1 MINPEDSVGRIGPA
15 SFRSGQG
22 RRWLVLSS
30 LLAAAS
36 VTVPTLA
43 GASPA
48 KPVVTTA
55 RIPGLGTV
63 LVARHRPLY
72 VFTQD
77 PVGRSTCTGSCA
89 TVWPPLLVSGTS
101 AHRIGHLR
109 GLGTIHRQSGRIQVT
124 FHGHPLYFFA
134 RDTTLKSS
142 SGEGFQGLWFAV
154 RPNGTEVSPSG
165 SPSAPTSA
173 VPSTPSTPSPAPGG
187 GGAGP
192 RPTSPPPTSPP
203 PTSPPPTSP
212 PPTSPPPTSPPPT
225 SPPPTSPPPTS
236 PPPTSPPPPPTTTTA
251 PPGGGVSF

>member
-1 MINPEDSVGRIGPA
+1 MINPEGSVGRIRPA
-15 SFRSGQG
+15 SSTSDRGL
-22 RRWLVLSS
+22 RWLLISI
-30 LLAAAS
+30 LLVAAS
-36 VTVPTLA
+36 VTVSTLA
-43 GASPA
+43 GASPS

-89 TVWPPLLVSGTS
+89 TEWPPLLVSGTP
-101 AHRIGHLR
+101 AHHLGHLR
-109 GLGTIHRQSGRIQVT
+109 GLGTIHRQGGRIQVT

-165 SPSAPTSA
+165 SASAPTSA
-173 VPSTPSTPSPAPGG
+173 VPPTPSPASPAPVGG
-187 GGAGP
+187 GTGP
-192 RPTSPPPTSPP
+192 R
-203 PTSPPPTSP
+203 
-212 PPTSPPPTSPPPT
+212 PTSPPPTSPPPT